1 MKKYVLMAVAAISL
15 LNMVAC
21 GDGKKSDVP
30 FEETESV
37 DNSLRDSTIYG
48 ICAEGSAMHTL
59 QLITDNGDTLTLSTI
74 PAQEA
79 GHLFGGYSIGDH
91 MAVLTDQSKQKAIL
105 IVNLTTLL
113 GEWVMPN
120 PMDGTSEMGIFIRDG
135 GIAESINQP
144 AIIYET
150 WRLVNGQLELMSVRD
165 GGGDFEEVE
174 RYQLI
179 YLSSDSLAY
188 SNEEDT
194 YEYSRPQPEEDYS
207 GLGIELDDEAEEDMQ
222 MVM

>member
-1 MKKYVLMAVAAISL
+1 MRKVVLMAVAVVSM
-15 LNMVAC
+15 LNVIAC
-21 GDGKKSDVP
+21 GEKKSAVP
-30 FEETESV
+30 FEEMESLE
-37 DNSLRDSTIYG
+37 NSLRDSTIYG
-48 ICAEGSAMHTL
+48 ICSEGSAMNTL
-59 QLITDNGDTLTLSTI
+59 QLITDNGDTLTLSTM
-74 PAQEA
+74 AAKEA
-79 GHLFGGYSIGDH
+79 GHSYGGYSIGDH
-91 MAVLTDQSKQKAIL
+91 MAVLTDQSKTNAIV

-120 PMDGTSEMGIFIRDG
+120 PMDGTSEMGICIRDG

-150 WRLVNGQLELMSVRD
+150 WRLVNGKLELMSVRD

-174 RYQLI
+174 RYQLL

-188 SNEEDT
+188 CNEEDT
-194 YEYSRPQPEEDYS
+194 YEYSRPHPEEDYS
-207 GLGIELDDEAEEDMQ
+207 GLDIELDDEAEEDMQ